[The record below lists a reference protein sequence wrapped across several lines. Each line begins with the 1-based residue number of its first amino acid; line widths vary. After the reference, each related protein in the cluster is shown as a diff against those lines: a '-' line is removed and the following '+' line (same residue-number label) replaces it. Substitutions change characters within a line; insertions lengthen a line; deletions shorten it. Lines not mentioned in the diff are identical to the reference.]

1 MLYSH
6 NDSVDKQREYA
17 QWILQADT
25 FGSPVTMNA
34 QDISMQNIYG
44 VQQGTRNKD
53 RTGARSHPPDD
64 SAIVWRRL
72 LLKSGLDLHLGRQ
85 PADVWNR

>member
-44 VQQGTRNKD
+44 VQQGTRTGPEPA
-53 RTGARSHPPDD
+53 RTHQTTAP
-64 SAIVWRRL
+64 
-72 LLKSGLDLHLGRQ
+72 
-85 PADVWNR
+85 